1 MLMFLDKLKLLDKR
15 KTVMAVIVI
24 MIKEGGNFQLAR
36 LISF

>member
-1 MLMFLDKLKLLDKR
+1 MLLFLDKLKLPDKR
-15 KTVMAVIVI
+15 KMVLAVIVI

>member
-15 KTVMAVIVI
+15 KMVMATIVI
-24 MIKEGGNFQLAR
+24 MIKKGGNFQLAS

>member
-15 KTVMAVIVI
+15 KMVMAVIVI
-24 MIKEGGNFQLAR
+24 MIKEGGNFQLAS

>member
-15 KTVMAVIVI
+15 KMVMAVIVI